1 MASELKV
8 RPEVLGARLKNA
20 RANARMTQEAAAQ
33 ATGIARTTI
42 AGMET
47 GKRNV
52 DSKQLRTFAELYQ
65 VSEVEL
71 LGDDQQ
77 PLDLEVKFRSS
88 PTTSALE
95 DAQASAAITLTRLA
109 SGALELENI
118 VSKRAAKQDYPVVH
132 LDRDADVEQLAEDA
146 AMMLRQ
152 RYGLGLGPLPNL
164 LSIMEADL
172 GLRIFERP
180 LPSGISGA
188 VAYDANHGG
197 FIVLNSNHPVER
209 RLVTAAHECG
219 HPLLRKP
226 GVAVLGDNDKFEA
239 REERF
244 CDALGRALLMPAAS
258 VRRKYAELRDISG
271 SFTVRHII
279 VMALYFG
286 VSVEAMTRQM
296 ESLKLVP
303 RGMYDSLR
311 ERGLTSEHTKSVRAE
326 VAVASQPAFTPQSYF
341 LAAAAVDRELLSVE
355 QVANLLDTDI
365 ATTRRLLRRF
375 ASEGEDI
382 LDFRP

>member
-1 MASELKV
+1 MAGELKV
-8 RPEVLGARLKNA
+8 RPEVLGARLRNA
-20 RANARMTQEAAAQ
+20 RSNARMTQEAASQ

-42 AGMET
+42 AAMET
-47 GKRNV
+47 GKRPV
-52 DSKQLRTFAELYQ
+52 DTRQLRTFAELYQ

-88 PTTSALE
+88 PSTNALE
-95 DAQASAAITLTRLA
+95 DAQASVAITLTRLA

-132 LDRDADVEQLAEDA
+132 LDRDTDIEQQAEDA
-146 AMMLRQ
+146 ALMLRQ

-197 FIVLNSNHPVER
+197 FIVLNSNHPMER
-209 RLVTAAHECG
+209 RLGTAAHECG

-226 GVAVLGDNDKFEA
+226 GVSVLSENDKFEE

-258 VRRKYAELRDISG
+258 VRRKYAELRNISG
-271 SFTVRHII
+271 NFTVRHII
-279 VMALYFG
+279 VMALYFS
-286 VSVEAMTRQM
+286 VSVEAMTRQL

-311 ERGLTSEHTKSVRAE
+311 ERGLTSEHTRTVRAE
-326 VAVASQPAFTPQSYF
+326 VTTTSLPTFTPQSYF

-355 QVANLLDTDI
+355 QVASLLDTDI
-365 ATTRRLLRRF
+365 VTTRRLLQRF